1 MTALTELLKD
11 WMPHQRWFG
20 GKGREWAGV
29 EEESFFL
36 EKSHPVLS
44 IHRVTVSYADGATDT
59 YLVPLSWR
67 DHPVDELASA
77 MVGAIPHEG
86 GETYAYD
93 AMRDRDATATW
104 LTHLADAAGVGPL
117 RFVPVEDADIPAGLP
132 GDVISTEQS
141 NTSLVYGQQ
150 AILKLFRRL
159 EPGLNPDVEVHAA
172 LGKADNPHIAPLL
185 GYAEIDHDRDAAT
198 EPATV
203 LMLQRFVPNASDGW
217 RLATASVRDLYA
229 EGDLH
234 ADEVGGDFAADSE
247 RLGAATASVHADMA
261 GVLPTDPA
269 DEGWFATVARQMSE
283 RLDAAIQVVPQLEE
297 HAAGIRAIYAA
308 VADSRERV
316 VRQRVHGDLHLG
328 QVLRTATG
336 WIVLDFEG
344 EPARPLADRRQLDSP
359 LRDVA
364 GMLRSFDYAA
374 RHMLVEQPDDSQRA
388 YRAQEWAER
397 NRAAF
402 CTGYSEASGL
412 DPCGRSPLLRAFE
425 ADKAVYECVYEAR
438 NRPHWLMIPL
448 HSLARLAEPA

>member
-1 MTALTELLKD
+1 MSALTDLLRE

-20 GKGREWAGV
+20 GKGREWADV
-29 EEESFFL
+29 DEEGFFL
-36 EKSHPVLS
+36 DEGDPAVSV
-44 IHRVTVSYADGATDT
+44 HRVRVTFTDGAADT

-67 DHPVDELASA
+67 DHHVEELAHA
-77 MVGAIPHEG
+77 FVGTIPYSG
-86 GETYAYD
+86 RETYAYD
-93 AMRDRDATATW
+93 ALRDRDATVPW
-104 LTHLADAAGVGPL
+104 LTNLVAAATVGPMRFHPAGV
-117 RFVPVEDADIPAGLP
+117 DYIPEGTP

-141 NTSLVYGQQ
+141 NTSLVFGQT

-159 EPGLNPDVEVHAA
+159 EPGLNPDVEIHDA
-172 LGKADNPHIAPLL
+172 LRRADNEHIAPLL
-185 GYAEIDHDRDAAT
+185 GHIEIDDADG

-203 LMLQRFVPNASDGW
+203 GMLQSFVSNASDGW

-229 EGDLH
+229 EADLH
-234 ADEVGGDFAADSE
+234 ADEVGGDFAGESE
-247 RLGAATASVHADMA
+247 RLGAATASVHADLA
-261 GVLPTDPA
+261 RVLPSEPA
-269 DEGWFATVARQMSE
+269 ERAWYDEVAAAMNA
-283 RLDAAIQVVPQLEE
+283 RLDAAVAVVPELAA
-297 HAAGIRAIYAA
+297 HADGLRRLYAA
-308 VADSRERV
+308 VARTEEPV

-336 WIVLDFEG
+336 WVVLDFEG
-344 EPARPLADRRQLDSP
+344 EPARPLAERRELDTP

-374 RHMLVEQPDDSQRA
+374 RHMLIEQPEDNQRA

-412 DPCGRSPLLRAFE
+412 DPCGGSPLLRAFE

-438 NRPHWLMIPL
+438 NRPNWLMIPL
-448 HSLARLAEPA
+448 TSLSRLSAGE

>member
-1 MTALTELLKD
+1 MSALTDLLRE

-20 GKGREWAGV
+20 SKGREWTGIT
-29 EEESFFL
+29 EDGFL
-36 EKSHPVLS
+36 LDQADPVLS
-44 IHRVTVSYADGATDT
+44 VHRVRVSYTDGASET

-67 DHPVDELASA
+67 DHPVDELSGAF
-77 MVGAIPHEG
+77 VGAVPSGDRES
-86 GETYAYD
+86 YAYD
-93 AMRDRDATATW
+93 AMRDRDATTPW
-104 LTHLADAAGVGPL
+104 LIHLVNASTIGPMH
-117 RFVPVEDADIPAGLP
+117 FHPAGASFIPEGVP
-132 GDVISTEQS
+132 GDIVSTEQS
-141 NTSLVYGQQ
+141 NTSLVYGQE
-150 AILKLFRRL
+150 AIFKLFRRL
-159 EPGLNPDVEVHAA
+159 EPGLNPDVEIHDA
-172 LGKADNPHIAPLL
+172 LRKTQNPHIAPLL
-185 GYAEIDHDRDAAT
+185 GHIEIDDPDPAA

-203 LMLQRFVPNASDGW
+203 AMLQTFVPNASDGW

-261 GVLPTDPA
+261 EVLPTEPA
-269 DEGWFATVARQMSE
+269 DRAWFGTLAEQMTD
-283 RLDAAIQVVPQLEE
+283 RLEAAITVVPQLAE
-297 HAAGIRAIYAA
+297 HADGLRAVYAA
-308 VADSRERV
+308 VADAQETV

-344 EPARPLADRRQLDSP
+344 EPARPLAARRELDSP
-359 LRDVA
+359 MRDVA

-374 RHMLVEQPDDSQRA
+374 RHMLVEQPDDPQRA

-397 NRAAF
+397 NRSAF
-402 CTGYSEASGL
+402 CAGYSAASGM
-412 DPCGRSPLLRAFE
+412 DPCGDSPLLRAFE

-448 HSLARLAEPA
+448 QSLTRLTAAG